1 MRTPRGAPGLC
12 IVRRM
17 NEHEGPPAGQAETAE
32 AMVRRK
38 QAGLLTL
45 LGVLG
50 VAAVM
55 PFAFALQGD
64 KLAEVIKRT
73 GASLLGLA
81 MVSCAQSSVF
91 VLIAVFAGLA
101 AARRVGLG
109 APVTLAVA
117 RGEPAWPVLRPL
129 LGAAVVVGLA
139 SGGTTVLLDALVFNP
154 RAPELR
160 SLNEA
165 ALAHHSVWKAALAC
179 LYGGFTEEIL
189 VRLFILSAVA
199 LGLLHLGRV
208 VRGGRQLPGGQL
220 RVGALL
226 LANVVAA
233 LLFGLLHLPATAALV
248 KLTPLLL
255 TRALVLNGVVGLA
268 CGFLYVRRGLES
280 AMVAHLVAD
289 AVLHLIAPA
298 LALAGALRL

>member
-1 MRTPRGAPGLC
+1 MS
-12 IVRRM
+12 
-17 NEHEGPPAGQAETAE
+17 EHAGPPAGQAETLA

-45 LGVLG
+45 LGVVG

-64 KLAEVIKRT
+64 KLAENMRRT
-73 GASLLGLA
+73 GASMFSLA

-109 APVTLAVA
+109 APVSLAVA

-129 LGAAVVVGLA
+129 LGAAVVVGLL
-139 SGGTTVLLDALVFNP
+139 SGGATVLLDALVFNP

-189 VRLFILSAVA
+189 VRLFILSVLA
-199 LGLLHLGRV
+199 LGLLHLGRLM
-208 VRGGRQLPGGQL
+208 RGGAQLPGGL
-220 RVGALL
+220 VRSLALL
-226 LANVVAA
+226 LANVLSA
-233 LLFGLLHLPATAALV
+233 LIFGLMHLPATAALV
-248 KLTPLLL
+248 ALTPLLIL
-255 TRALVLNGVVGLA
+255 RALVLNGVVGLA
-268 CGFLYVRRGLES
+268 CGFLYLRRGLEA
-280 AMVAHLVAD
+280 AMAAHLVAD
-289 AVLHLIAPA
+289 VVLHLVAPA
-298 LALAGALRL
+298 LAQAGALRL